1 MHLQAYHHI
10 GHIILEW
17 AAKKLGFY
25 LLGELLSA
33 IKTAFLNSAF
43 WRSVTASILIL
54 TFPVERIVTVMRT
67 VTVVL
72 LFAGMIGTAVYV
84 VRRGARL
91 PAAC

>member
-1 MHLQAYHHI
+1 MHLHHI
-10 GHIILEW
+10 GRVILEW
-17 AAKKLGFY
+17 TAKKLGFY

-43 WRSVTASILIL
+43 WSSVTASILVL
-54 TFPVERIVTVMRT
+54 TFPVERMVSILRT
-67 VTVVL
+67 VAVVL
-72 LFAGMIGTAVYV
+72 LFAGMIGTTVYI